1 LPIGQLVLL
10 FQLTIHIHIAI
21 RDASAKVAF
30 ALASA
35 PFVAIGGRRVVPF
48 LIVGLVALAMGTFLI
63 LALMALALGTIRLLT
78 LVLLL
83 IHKRDLQVTFGKRG
97 AVCCRVAVVIA
108 FERVQFRHGAHEVLR
123 DVTFQ
128 VHRDETVA
136 LVGRS
141 GAGKSTVLK
150 LINRMLEP
158 AEGRVLVDGRDTR
171 VWHPTVLRRQTGYV
185 LQEVGLFPHMT
196 VQRNVGLVPGLAK
209 WPQELIDQR
218 TFELLDL
225 VGLPPHEF
233 AARWPDE
240 LSGGQRQRVGV
251 ARALAAD
258 PPVVLMDEPFGA
270 LDPITRAELHRE
282 FGRIQRQVRKT
293 IVLVTHDMR
302 EAFTLAD
309 RIGVLDAGV
318 LVEYGPRSMLEA
330 STHPTV
336 RMLVES
342 AFN

>member
-1 LPIGQLVLL
+1 V
-10 FQLTIHIHIAI
+10 
-21 RDASAKVAF
+21 
-30 ALASA
+30 
-35 PFVAIGGRRVVPF
+35 
-48 LIVGLVALAMGTFLI
+48 IVFDG
-63 LALMALALGTIRLLT
+63 
-78 LVLLL
+78 
-83 IHKRDLQVTFGKRG
+83 
-97 AVCCRVAVVIA
+97 
-108 FERVQFRHGAHEVLR
+108 VQFRRGERQVLR
-123 DVTFQ
+123 GLTLEI
-128 VHRDETVA
+128 HRGETVA

-158 AEGRVLVDGRDTR
+158 ADGRVLVDGRDTR
-171 VWHPTVLRRQTGYV
+171 LWHPIALRRQTGYV
-185 LQEVGLFPHMT
+185 LQDVGLFPHMT
-196 VQRNVGLVPGLAK
+196 VARNVGLVPALAD
-209 WPQELIDQR
+209 WPQPRIDER
-218 TFELLDL
+218 TSDLLDL
-225 VGLPPHEF
+225 VGLPPREF

-258 PPVVLMDEPFGA
+258 PPVVLMDEPFGS

-302 EAFTLAD
+302 EAFALAD

-330 STHPTV
+330 STNPIVMT
-336 RMLVES
+336 LVES